1 MNVMNYLVKI
11 PLATGSGHLILR
23 VEHALVLH
31 HPDLP
36 SVEAFHTAAL
46 QLQRDKK
53 VKITIE
59 DNGTI
64 VTIPTVLLMA
74 TEQKELANE

>member
-1 MNVMNYLVKI
+1 MINYLVEI

-31 HPDLP
+31 HPDFP
-36 SVEAFHTAAL
+36 SVEALHTTAL
-46 QLQRDKK
+46 QLQRGKKK

-64 VTIPTVLLMA
+64 VTVPTVLLIA
-74 TEQKELANE
+74 TEQKELVNE